1 MKKAFLFLCLFAP
14 MLAFSQ
20 VGKNYPVTIPERQT
34 DALDIF
40 RFKTVKISFVQRS
53 GFDYDVIFDFYN
65 GKHYWECV
73 KRIPNESDVMVFTNK
88 NHGRYEVACV
98 SGTVVYFQNGFKA
111 AVYEN

>member
-1 MKKAFLFLCLFAP
+1 

-20 VGKNYPVTIPERQT
+20 VGKNYPVTFAEHQT

-73 KRIPNESDVMVFTNK
+73 TRIPNDSDVMVFANK

-98 SGTVVYFQNGFKA
+98 SGTVVYFQNGLKA